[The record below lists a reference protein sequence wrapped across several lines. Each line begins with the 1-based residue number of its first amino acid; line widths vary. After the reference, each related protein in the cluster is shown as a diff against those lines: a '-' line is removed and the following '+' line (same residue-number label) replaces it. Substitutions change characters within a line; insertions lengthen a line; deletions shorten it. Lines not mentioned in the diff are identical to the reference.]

1 MVGWLREVRGLPKI
15 FLFSDMKRRRD
26 GIGEL
31 AAHQNIYNLKY
42 EEEFIV
48 VVVHDLS

>member
-1 MVGWLREVRGLPKI
+1 M
-15 FLFSDMKRRRD
+15 
-26 GIGEL
+26 

-48 VVVHDLS
+48 VVVHDLSRVVFELYVDLM